1 MRSIYWNNMIILVC
15 YFSSASM
22 SRKLLRQRS
31 IKEAKAKLEHNSNSL
46 SSPTVKKHF
55 PLDTDDSFDRMMKA
69 HADFT
74 NQLLKVLQILNSN
87 QLLWY

>member
-1 MRSIYWNNMIILVC
+1 MYVCMIIGYIDNIPSSVH
-15 YFSSASM
+15 FRSASM

-31 IKEAKAKLEHNSNSL
+31 IKEAKAQLEHKSNSL
-46 SSPTVKKHF
+46 SSPTIKKHF

-74 NQLLKVLQILNSN
+74 NQLLKVRLISSF
-87 QLLWY
+87 